1 MAGDLYTSK
10 AKAEKAAAARRNLFR
25 KGFKKAVKAKEPDA
39 KRFTQAIKTVK
50 VRKLKVKPKL
60 YEVAGQ

>member
-10 AKAEKAAAARRNLFR
+10 AKANKAASARKNIFR
-25 KGFKKAVKAKEPDA
+25 REFKKAVKNKEPDA
-39 KRFTQAIKTVK
+39 RRFTEAIKTVK
-50 VRKLKVKPKL
+50 VRKLKGLPKL

>member
-10 AKAEKAAAARRNLFR
+10 AKAEKAAAARRNIFR
-25 KGFKKAVKAKEPDA
+25 KGFSKATKAKEPDA
-39 KRFTQAIKTVK
+39 RRFKEAIKTVK
-50 VRKLKVKPKL
+50 VRKLRGLPRL

>member
-10 AKAEKAAAARRNLFR
+10 ASAQRVATARKKLFR
-25 KGFKKAVKAKEPDA
+25 REFKKAVRNKEPDA
-39 KRFTQAIKTVK
+39 RRFTEAIKTVK
-50 VRKLKVKPKL
+50 VVKLRGLPKL